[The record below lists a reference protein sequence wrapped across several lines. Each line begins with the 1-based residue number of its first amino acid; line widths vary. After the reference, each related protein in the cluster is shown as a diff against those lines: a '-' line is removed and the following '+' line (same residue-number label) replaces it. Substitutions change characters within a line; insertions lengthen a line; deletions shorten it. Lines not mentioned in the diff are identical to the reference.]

1 MYRRVVWSCAAALAT
16 AVLTGCSAAPT
27 APSPST
33 PANDLRASTETTSA
47 SSARAITAGA
57 GFEVQTSFTVA
68 GDLYVGNVATLN
80 LTVTNISGVD
90 DPYGTFGWILLSNQ
104 VKRTQTPT
112 TTNPKV
118 LCEAYRG
125 HQGGLTQ
132 AVYDDFCRVWFTGPI
147 AAGQSVNLAFPIKLL
162 SVGTW
167 SVVAETSWGV
177 PDAQGYYP
185 NIVRLPLDLVVG
197 PAPPK
202 VGGGGGGTTTSG
214 LPDLQAGVKASTGA
228 PAAGSAFSYL
238 FTVKNSGKAIGNA
251 IPFTAALPSGVT
263 FVSAYDDGAGT
274 CVLGADR
281 TLACTVDYL
290 LIGQTR
296 SVQINVLAPMTAGA
310 FSVTGTFGAPVEGDS
325 NLSNNSATASV
336 SVK

>member
-1 MYRRVVWSCAAALAT
+1 MYRTVALTCAAALAT
-16 AVLTGCSAAPT
+16 VVLTGCSAAPT
-27 APSPST
+27 APTSST
-33 PANDLRASTETTSA
+33 TAASASLATETTTA
-47 SSARAITAGA
+47 SNVRAITAGN
-57 GFEVQTSFTVA
+57 GFELQTSFTVA
-68 GDLYVGNVATLN
+68 GDLYVGNVVTLN

-90 DPYGTFGWILLSNQ
+90 DPYGTFGWLLLSNQ

-112 TTNPKV
+112 TANPKV

-147 AAGQSVNLAFPIKLL
+147 AAGQSLNLAFPIKLL
-162 SVGTW
+162 SQGTW
-167 SVVAETSWGV
+167 NVVAENSWGV

-202 VGGGGGGTTTSG
+202 VGGGGTSG
-214 LPDLQAGVKASTGA
+214 LPDLLASVKASTGS

-238 FTVKNSGKAIGNA
+238 FTVKNSGKSIGNA
-251 IPFTAALPSGVT
+251 IPFTTVLPAGLT
-263 FVSAYDDGAGT
+263 FVSANDDGAGT
-274 CVLGADR
+274 CVFGADR

-290 LIGQTR
+290 LVGQTR
-296 SVQINVLAPMTAGA
+296 SVQVNVLAPTTAGA
-310 FSVTGTFGAPVEGDS
+310 VTVTGTFGAPVEGDS
-325 NLSNNSATASV
+325 NLANNSATTTV
-336 SVK
+336 TVK